1 MVGVTYFPNDGI
13 DKDNSSFLM
22 TELIENISQL
32 QSKGHH
38 CILLGDFNGKI
49 GEYRVEGKASFNGD
63 LLEKLI
69 ETADMK
75 VLNKS
80 PLCTGKY
87 TWHRGSTKTTID
99 YALISSSLE
108 NNIDSVIIDEV
119 GDYDL
124 GSDHNTIC
132 VSFNSSECKNN
143 APLVKNIMKWKI
155 NEVKDWSAF
164 RLALSAKFANFE
176 CDLSQPINQTWLGWK
191 QIVTEVGEQYVGKK
205 EIKDDKKHVCDKET
219 KKLIQNRRT
228 ANRFYRYWAGKE
240 TCDPEI
246 LQELWQEYLR
256 RKRDVHE
263 KIKTIKVQ
271 NKIKVI
277 SLNSRKGTKNT
288 RSYWRMLKRLNGNNG
303 HPLKICD
310 PNDKSKIIN
319 DPKRISEILGTYW
332 KNLGNSGSP
341 TGDKDLNNTLMEHL
355 SCDGDKVDM
364 SGLTDIVIDENTTWN
379 AISKLKNGKACGID
393 NIPNEFLKHG
403 GEAIVNSL
411 TKIFKLCKILE
422 SFPDDWSKGYTKPIY
437 KDGKPEL
444 LSSYR
449 GITITSN
456 VYKVFASMLETQM
469 MSFYEEQ
476 ETFGE
481 LQGAYRQGRRL
492 EDHYFSLKGL
502 CSLRKDRKE
511 KTWLAFLDISKAFDT
526 VNRNR
531 MMCELW
537 NSGIQG
543 KTWRLVHRLYE
554 KVENKVIFGPFESN
568 WYESVNGVKQGCI
581 LSPTLFSIVMNDL
594 LFMLNEQR
602 LGITYHEELIPALL
616 YADDI
621 VLMANDDKQLQEML
635 NIAHRFAIKWG
646 MKFNDTKSK
655 VMVIGKKMD
664 MTRNWFLGTLTLE
677 ECTMYK
683 YLGIIFAQSL
693 QDSPHIKQHLK
704 GKLSR
709 LNGYIC
715 SILSS
720 HDNINRVTFGDSL
733 WKSLIM
739 PSLSHGSAVWFN
751 NTKES
756 TSIVRSFQYTVA
768 RAILQVRGTPAMVA
782 TLGEF
787 GWLPL
792 ITILNKQ
799 RVKYYHHVKYNIP
812 ANRLCKRV
820 LCDLETNFH
829 SGHKSCWPYMSQI
842 STILSEA
849 GLDNVNCRDTGDW
862 IYPFCKLS
870 TQNYVY
876 DFFKDIDEMS
886 SLSYYKLIKYSTLGE
901 RYMFQVNDFKGTR
914 LKFMARTGCLGLE
927 ETLQRWNLSNGIC
940 KLCNQGIEDLFHF
953 TFTCEHSKE
962 LRIKIWRN
970 LEKCLLEHG
979 YTHVWE
985 HFTRSS
991 LTTKFTLLFGISFNY
1006 DHAVND
1012 IFDSACKTFLKEAWR
1027 CRMVALEGAGCDIS
1041 V

>member
-1 MVGVTYFPNDGI
+1 MQNLGLAKRCELSHLLEKEHFSMYAMVETFHQSDHDIIFENIHPQYKWLGKARKSTVKKTGGGLGLLISKSIEVLDNKIFDSKNDEFERLWIKVKAGQNIFMVGVTYFPNDGI

-143 APLVKNIMKWKI
+143 APLVKNTMKWKI

-246 LQELWQEYLR
+246 LQELWQEFLR

-379 AISKLKNGKACGID
+379 AISKL
-393 NIPNEFLKHG
+393 
-403 GEAIVNSL
+403 
-411 TKIFKLCKILE
+411 
-422 SFPDDWSKGYTKPIY
+422 WSY
-437 KDGKPEL
+437 L
-444 LSSYR
+444 L
-449 GITITSN
+449 
-456 VYKVFASMLETQM
+456 
-469 MSFYEEQ
+469 
-476 ETFGE
+476 
-481 LQGAYRQGRRL
+481 
-492 EDHYFSLKGL
+492 
-502 CSLRKDRKE
+502 
-511 KTWLAFLDISKAFDT
+511 
-526 VNRNR
+526 
-531 MMCELW
+531 
-537 NSGIQG
+537 
-543 KTWRLVHRLYE
+543 
-554 KVENKVIFGPFESN
+554 
-568 WYESVNGVKQGCI
+568 
-581 LSPTLFSIVMNDL
+581 
-594 LFMLNEQR
+594 
-602 LGITYHEELIPALL
+602 
-616 YADDI
+616 
-621 VLMANDDKQLQEML
+621 
-635 NIAHRFAIKWG
+635 
-646 MKFNDTKSK
+646 
-655 VMVIGKKMD
+655 
-664 MTRNWFLGTLTLE
+664 
-677 ECTMYK
+677 
-683 YLGIIFAQSL
+683 IIR
-693 QDSPHIKQHLK
+693 P
-704 GKLSR
+704 
-709 LNGYIC
+709 
-715 SILSS
+715 
-720 HDNINRVTFGDSL
+720 
-733 WKSLIM
+733 
-739 PSLSHGSAVWFN
+739 
-751 NTKES
+751 
-756 TSIVRSFQYTVA
+756 
-768 RAILQVRGTPAMVA
+768 
-782 TLGEF
+782 
-787 GWLPL
+787 
-792 ITILNKQ
+792 
-799 RVKYYHHVKYNIP
+799 
-812 ANRLCKRV
+812 
-820 LCDLETNFH
+820 
-829 SGHKSCWPYMSQI
+829 
-842 STILSEA
+842 
-849 GLDNVNCRDTGDW
+849 
-862 IYPFCKLS
+862 
-870 TQNYVY
+870 
-876 DFFKDIDEMS
+876 
-886 SLSYYKLIKYSTLGE
+886 
-901 RYMFQVNDFKGTR
+901 
-914 LKFMARTGCLGLE
+914 
-927 ETLQRWNLSNGIC
+927 
-940 KLCNQGIEDLFHF
+940 
-953 TFTCEHSKE
+953 
-962 LRIKIWRN
+962 
-970 LEKCLLEHG
+970 
-979 YTHVWE
+979 
-985 HFTRSS
+985 
-991 LTTKFTLLFGISFNY
+991 
-1006 DHAVND
+1006 
-1012 IFDSACKTFLKEAWR
+1012 
-1027 CRMVALEGAGCDIS
+1027 
-1041 V
+1041 